1 MYKALY
7 EHDDLV
13 NLSEEIVFEQ
23 IHLIIQEGKPA
34 FAATPLNIQDVAA
47 IALNQMPPKYVTSI
61 LERHNPS
68 EELREE
74 VMELKKYARRQ
85 VVKAINKVNAH
96 PHG

>member
-1 MYKALY
+1 MYKAMY
-7 EHDDLV
+7 EHDDLI

-23 IHLIIQEGKPA
+23 IHHIIQDGKPA
-34 FAATPLNIQDVAA
+34 FEPTALNIQDIAA

-74 VMELKKYARRQ
+74 VAELKKYARRQ
-85 VVKAINKVNAH
+85 VIKAINKVNKH

>member
-1 MYKALY
+1 MYKSMY
-7 EHDDLV
+7 EHDDLI

-23 IHLIIQEGKPA
+23 IHQVIQDGKPA

-47 IALNQMPPKYVTSI
+47 IALNQMPAKYVTSI

-74 VMELKKYARRQ
+74 VAELKKYARRQ
-85 VVKAINKVNAH
+85 VLKAIRKVNEH
-96 PHG
+96 PHE